1 MKEKEEREENK
12 MSKYGD
18 CSFCGG
24 EVKEELVEL
33 DYRYK
38 GKLYVFRN
46 VPVGVCQQCGEILKP
61 RKNGKKQWPFR
72 LKPFVKQSLD
82 ANDREKKCL
91 NGKQK
96 LETLV

>member
-12 MSKYGD
+12 MGKYGD

-33 DYRYK
+33 DYRYE

-46 VPVGVCQQCGEILKP
+46 VPVGVCQQCGERYLKADVAKAIEKDIKTKKKWEETMNVP
-61 RKNGKKQWPFR
+61 VKTFRK
-72 LKPFVKQSLD
+72 
-82 ANDREKKCL
+82 AIA
-91 NGKQK
+91 
-96 LETLV
+96 